1 MNAERPESA
10 LRRNSRLVR
19 RLVTLG
25 SAAMLLIGIA
35 LLYMLMQA
43 TNNQALY
50 EQDYAQL
57 FVLNMVVAAVL
68 FAAIGWIGLRLYQR
82 WRAGRFGTRLLAK
95 LALIFVLVGLVPGLL
110 IYGVSYQFVSRSI
123 ETWFDVKVEGA
134 LQAGLS
140 LGRVTLETLGSDL
153 SLKARTAA
161 AALDDPLQ
169 GPAELQLEKALE
181 QLGASDVALWTGS
194 GRLLG
199 SAGDS
204 RLQLNP
210 PAPSTSQFRLARTE
224 RSSYWI
230 EGLED
235 SNSGATETPPARIK
249 VLASL
254 GHSAS
259 AGGEGARYLLVTR
272 TLPRTLVANAWAV
285 ERANREYQERALGR
299 EGLKRMYIGTLTLS
313 LFLAV
318 FAAVLMAVVL
328 GNQIARPLLLLTEG
342 VSQVAAGDLRPKEAM
357 QGQDE
362 LGGLTRAF
370 ALMTQQL
377 SDARE
382 TAQTSMAQLDA
393 ARGNL
398 QTILDN
404 LTAGVVVLDADGRLR
419 QSNPGASRILQCPLA
434 DYRGCLLS
442 EIPALAHFGT
452 EVERQFIDFRARRAE
467 TAADHWQHTLA
478 LGQQETGMQSGA
490 AEQTTLVLRGADL
503 PGQACLLVFDDI
515 SHIVT
520 AQRLQAWGEVARR
533 LAHEIKNPLTPIQL
547 SAERLERRL
556 DGKLAGPEQQVLSK
570 SVKTIVDQVDS
581 MKRLVN
587 EFRDF
592 GRLPAAE
599 LQPLDLNGLVQEVL
613 QLYEAAVVPIAL
625 DLDPACPPVLG
636 DAQQLRQVI
645 HNLLQNAQDA
655 QEAQALKSAP
665 GTVDAPVLVRTYFS
679 ASANRVRLTVLD
691 HGGGFAPGILQRAF
705 EPYVTSKS
713 RGTGLGLAVV
723 KKIADDHGARIDISN
738 RMHDGVPYGAQVSL
752 AFKTARPAAS
762 PSSLPAA
769 AQPLSVV

>member
-1 MNAERPESA
+1 MSDNLPDTT

-19 RLVTLG
+19 RVVTWG
-25 SAAMLLIGIA
+25 AAAMLLMGAA
-35 LLYMLMQA
+35 LLYMLTLA

-50 EQDYAQL
+50 EQDYALL
-57 FVLNMVVAAVL
+57 FVLNMVVAALL
-68 FAAIGWIGLRLYQR
+68 FSAIAWIAFRLYQR
-82 WRAGRFGTRLLAK
+82 WRAGRFGTRLLTK
-95 LALIFVLVGLVPGLL
+95 LAAIFVLVGLAPGLL

-140 LGRVTLETLGSDL
+140 LGRVTLETLAGDL
-153 SLKARTAA
+153 SIKARTAA
-161 AALDDPLQ
+161 TALDDPGQ
-169 GPAELQLEKALE
+169 GPAELQLEKWAE
-181 QLGASDVALWTGS
+181 QLGASDIALWS
-194 GRLLG
+194 GRGQLLG

-210 PAPSTSQFRLARTE
+210 AAPGSTQFRLARSE
-224 RSSYWI
+224 RSTYWI
-230 EGLED
+230 EGLD
-235 SNSGATETPPARIK
+235 DAAATGKQAAVRIK
-249 VLASL
+249 VLALLSRGAL
-254 GHSAS
+254 DAT
-259 AGGEGARYLLVTR
+259 GESRYLLVTR
-272 TLPRTLVANAWAV
+272 TLPPSLVANAWAV

-313 LFLAV
+313 LFMAV

-328 GNQIARPLLLLTEG
+328 GNQIARPLLVLTEG
-342 VSQVAAGDLRPKEAM
+342 VSQVAAGDLRPKESM
-357 QGQDE
+357 QGKDE

-382 TAQTSMAQLDA
+382 TVQTSMGQLDA
-393 ARGNL
+393 ARANV

-404 LTAGVVVLDADGRLR
+404 LTAGVVVLNDDGSLR
-419 QSNPGASRILQCPLA
+419 QSNPGASRILQRPLEQ
-434 DYRGCLLS
+434 YQGHLLS
-442 EIPALAHFGT
+442 DIAGLESFGA
-452 EVERQFIDFRARRAE
+452 EVERQFLEFRARRGE
-467 TAADHWQHTLA
+467 GGVDHWQHTLEMGLPA
-478 LGQQETGMQSGA
+478 PLMQNGQGG
-490 AEQTTLVLRGADL
+490 QTTLVLRGADL
-503 PGQACLLVFDDI
+503 PGKACLLVFDDI

-547 SAERLERRL
+547 SAERLQRRL
-556 DGKLAGPEQQVLSK
+556 DGKLPEPEQQVLSK

-599 LQPLDLNGLVQEVL
+599 LQPLDLNALVQEVL
-613 QLYEAAVVPIAL
+613 HLYEAAEAPITL
-625 DLDPACPPVLG
+625 DLDASCPPVLG

-655 QEAQALKSAP
+655 QEAQALLP
-665 GTVDAPVLVRTYFS
+665 LEPVVLRTYFS
-679 ASANRVRLTVLD
+679 ASAGRVRLSVLD
-691 HGGGFAPGILQRAF
+691 SGGGFAPGILQRAF
-705 EPYVTSKS
+705 EPYVTSKT

-723 KKIADDHGARIDISN
+723 KKIADEHGARIDISN
-738 RMHDGVPYGAQVSL
+738 RLHDGVAFGAQVSL
-752 AFKTARPAAS
+752 SFKVAAS
-762 PSSLPAA
+762 PAPAV
-769 AQPLSVV
+769 PITVV

>member
-1 MNAERPESA
+1 VSDKLPNNT

-19 RLVTLG
+19 RVVTWG
-25 SAAMLLIGIA
+25 AAAMLLMGA
-35 LLYMLMQA
+35 TLLYMLTLA
-43 TNNQALY
+43 THNQALY
-50 EQDYAQL
+50 EQDYALL
-57 FVLNMVVAAVL
+57 FVLNMVVAAL
-68 FAAIGWIGLRLYQR
+68 LLAAIAWIAFRLYQR
-82 WRAGRFGTRLLAK
+82 WRAGRFGTRLLTK
-95 LALIFVLVGLVPGLL
+95 LAAIFVLVGLAPGLL

-140 LGRVTLETLGSDL
+140 LGRVTLETLAGDL
-153 SLKARTAA
+153 SIKARTAA
-161 AALDDPLQ
+161 TALNDPGQ
-169 GPAELQLEKALE
+169 GPAELQLEKWAE
-181 QLGASDVALWTGS
+181 QLGASDIALWS
-194 GRLLG
+194 GRGQLLS

-210 PAPSTSQFRLARTE
+210 PAPSSTQFRLARSE
-224 RSSYWI
+224 RSTYWI
-230 EGLED
+230 EGLD
-235 SNSGATETPPARIK
+235 DAAGAGKQAVARIR
-249 VLASL
+249 VLAL
-254 GHSAS
+254 LRPGALD
-259 AGGEGARYLLVTR
+259 ATGESRYLLVTR
-272 TLPRTLVANAWAV
+272 TLPPSLVANAWAV

-313 LFLAV
+313 LFMAV
-318 FAAVLMAVVL
+318 FAAVLLAVVL
-328 GNQIARPLLLLTEG
+328 GNQIARPLLVLTEG
-342 VSQVAAGDLRPKEAM
+342 VSQVAAGDLRPKESM
-357 QGQDE
+357 QGKDE

-382 TAQTSMAQLDA
+382 TVQTSMGQLDA

-404 LTAGVVVLDADGRLR
+404 LTAGVVVLNDDGSLR
-419 QSNPGASRILQCPLA
+419 QSNPGASRILQRPLEQ
-434 DYRGCLLS
+434 YQGHLLS
-442 EIPALAHFGT
+442 DIAGLESFGA
-452 EVERQFIDFRARRAE
+452 EVARQFLEFRARRGEVALGY
-467 TAADHWQHTLA
+467 WQHTLEMGPPAA
-478 LGQQETGMQSGA
+478 LMQNGQGG
-490 AEQTTLVLRGADL
+490 QTTLVLRGADL
-503 PGQACLLVFDDI
+503 PGHACLLVFDDI

-547 SAERLERRL
+547 SAERLQRRL
-556 DGKLAGPEQQVLSK
+556 DGKLPEPEQQVLSK

-613 QLYEAAVVPIAL
+613 HLYEAAETPITL
-625 DLDPACPPVLG
+625 DLDASCPPVLG

-655 QEAQALKSAP
+655 QEAQALLALE
-665 GTVDAPVLVRTYFS
+665 PVVLRTYFS
-679 ASANRVRLTVLD
+679 ASAGRVRLSVLD
-691 HGGGFAPGILQRAF
+691 SGGGFAPGILQRAF
-705 EPYVTSKS
+705 EPYVTSKT

-723 KKIADDHGARIDISN
+723 KKIADEHGARIDISN
-738 RMHDGVPYGAQVSL
+738 RLHDGVAFGAQVSL
-752 AFKTARPAAS
+752 SFKVAAS
-762 PSSLPAA
+762 PAPAPAA
-769 AQPLSVV
+769 LPISVV

>member
-82 WRAGRFGTRLLAK
+82 WRAGRFGTRLLTK
-95 LALIFVLVGLVPGLL
+95 LAAIFVLVGLVPGLL

-210 PAPSTSQFRLARTE
+210 PAPSAAQFRLARTE

-235 SNSGATETPPARIK
+235 SNSGATEAPPARIK

-254 GHSAS
+254 GHSVS
-259 AGGEGARYLLVTR
+259 AGSEGARYLLVTR

-377 SDARE
+377 FDARE

-404 LTAGVVVLDADGRLR
+404 LTAGVVVLDADGRVR

-434 DYRGCLLS
+434 AYQGRLLS

-478 LGQQETGMQSGA
+478 LGQQESGMQSGA

-556 DGKLAGPEQQVLSK
+556 DGKLAAPEQQVLSK

-738 RMHDGVPYGAQVSL
+738 RMHDGLPYGAQVSL
-752 AFKTARPAAS
+752 AFKTARPAPS
-762 PSSLPAA
+762 PSSSPAA

>member
-1 MNAERPESA
+1 VSA
-10 LRRNSRLVR
+10 KLPDTTLRRNSRLVR
-19 RLVTLG
+19 RVVTWG
-25 SAAMLLIGIA
+25 AAAMLLMGAA
-35 LLYMLMQA
+35 LLYMLMLA

-50 EQDYAQL
+50 EQDYTLL
-57 FVLNMVVAAVL
+57 FVLNMAVAALL
-68 FAAIGWIGLRLYQR
+68 FAAIAWIAFRLYQR
-82 WRAGRFGTRLLAK
+82 WRAGRFGTRLLTK
-95 LALIFVLVGLVPGLL
+95 LAAIFVLVGLAPGLL

-140 LGRVTLETLGSDL
+140 LGRVTLETLAGDL

-161 AALDDPLQ
+161 SALNDPGQ
-169 GPAELQLEKALE
+169 GPAELQLEKWAE
-181 QLGASDVALWTGS
+181 QLGASDIALWS
-194 GRLLG
+194 GRGQLLG

-210 PAPSTSQFRLARTE
+210 PAPSSIQFRLARSE
-224 RSSYWI
+224 RSTYWI

-235 SNSGATETPPARIK
+235 AAGSGKQTAVRIK
-249 VLASL
+249 VLALLS
-254 GHSAS
+254 HAAS
-259 AGGEGARYLLVTR
+259 DAGAETRYLLVTR
-272 TLPRTLVANAWAV
+272 TLPPSLVANAWAV

-313 LFLAV
+313 LFMAV

-328 GNQIARPLLLLTEG
+328 GNQIARPLLVLTEG
-342 VSQVAAGDLRPKEAM
+342 VSQVAAGDLRPKESM
-357 QGQDE
+357 QGKDE

-382 TAQTSMAQLDA
+382 TVQTSMGQLDA

-404 LTAGVVVLDADGRLR
+404 LTAGVVVLNGDGSLR
-419 QSNPGASRILQCPLA
+419 QSNPGASRILQRPLDA
-434 DYRGCLLS
+434 YQGQLLS
-442 EIPALAHFGT
+442 DIPGLENFGA
-452 EVERQFIDFRARRAE
+452 EVERQFLDFRARRSEAGV
-467 TAADHWQHTLA
+467 DHWQHTLDMGLPAA
-478 LGQQETGMQSGA
+478 LVQNGQGG
-490 AEQTTLVLRGADL
+490 QTTLVLRGADL
-503 PGQACLLVFDDI
+503 PGKACLLVFDDI

-547 SAERLERRL
+547 SAERLQRRL
-556 DGKLAGPEQQVLSK
+556 DGKLPEPEQQVLSK

-599 LQPLDLNGLVQEVL
+599 LQPLDLNALVQEVL
-613 QLYEAAVVPIAL
+613 HLYEAAEVPITL
-625 DLDPACPPVLG
+625 DLDASCPPVLG

-655 QEAQALKSAP
+655 QEAQALLP
-665 GTVDAPVLVRTYFS
+665 LEPVVLRTYFS
-679 ASANRVRLTVLD
+679 ASAGRVRLSVLD
-691 HGGGFAPGILQRAF
+691 SGGGFAPGILQRAF
-705 EPYVTSKS
+705 EPYVTSKA

-723 KKIADDHGARIDISN
+723 KKIADEHGARIDISN
-738 RMHDGVPYGAQVSL
+738 RLHEGVPFGAQVSL
-752 AFKTARPAAS
+752 SFKVAPS
-762 PSSLPAA
+762 PVALPV
-769 AQPLSVV
+769 SVV

>member
-1 MNAERPESA
+1 VSDKLPNNT

-19 RLVTLG
+19 RVVTWG
-25 SAAMLLIGIA
+25 AAAMLLMGA
-35 LLYMLMQA
+35 TLLYMLTLA

-50 EQDYAQL
+50 EQDYALL
-57 FVLNMVVAAVL
+57 FVLNMVVAAL
-68 FAAIGWIGLRLYQR
+68 LLAAIAWIAFRLYQR
-82 WRAGRFGTRLLAK
+82 WRAGRFGTRLLTK
-95 LALIFVLVGLVPGLL
+95 LAAIFVLVGLAPGLL

-140 LGRVTLETLGSDL
+140 LGRVTLETLAGDL
-153 SLKARTAA
+153 SIKARTAA
-161 AALDDPLQ
+161 TALNDPGQ
-169 GPAELQLEKALE
+169 GPAELQLEKWAE
-181 QLGASDVALWTGS
+181 QLGASDIALWS
-194 GRLLG
+194 GRGQLLS

-210 PAPSTSQFRLARTE
+210 PAPSSTQFRLARSE
-224 RSSYWI
+224 RSTYWI
-230 EGLED
+230 EGLD
-235 SNSGATETPPARIK
+235 DAAGAGQQAVARIR
-249 VLASL
+249 VLAL
-254 GHSAS
+254 LRPGALD
-259 AGGEGARYLLVTR
+259 ATGESRYLLVTR
-272 TLPRTLVANAWAV
+272 TLPPSLVANAWAV

-313 LFLAV
+313 LFMAV
-318 FAAVLMAVVL
+318 FAAVLLAVVL
-328 GNQIARPLLLLTEG
+328 GNQIARPLLVLTEG
-342 VSQVAAGDLRPKEAM
+342 VSQVAAGDLRPKESM
-357 QGQDE
+357 QGKDE

-382 TAQTSMAQLDA
+382 TVQTSMGQLDA

-404 LTAGVVVLDADGRLR
+404 LTAGVVVLNDDGSLR
-419 QSNPGASRILQCPLA
+419 QSNPGASRILQRPLEQ
-434 DYRGCLLS
+434 YPGHLLS
-442 EIPALAHFGT
+442 DIAGLESFGA
-452 EVERQFIDFRARRAE
+452 EVARQFLEFRARRGEAGLGY
-467 TAADHWQHTLA
+467 WQHTLEMGPPAA
-478 LGQQETGMQSGA
+478 LMQNGQGG
-490 AEQTTLVLRGADL
+490 QTTLVLRGADL
-503 PGQACLLVFDDI
+503 PGHACLLVFDDI

-547 SAERLERRL
+547 SAERLQRRL
-556 DGKLAGPEQQVLSK
+556 DGKLPEPEQQVLSK

-613 QLYEAAVVPIAL
+613 HLYEAAETPITL
-625 DLDPACPPVLG
+625 DLDASCPPVLG

-655 QEAQALKSAP
+655 QEAQALLP
-665 GTVDAPVLVRTYFS
+665 LEPVVLRTYFS
-679 ASANRVRLTVLD
+679 ASAGRVRLSVLD
-691 HGGGFAPGILQRAF
+691 SGGGFAPGILQRAF
-705 EPYVTSKS
+705 EPYVTSKT

-723 KKIADDHGARIDISN
+723 KKIADEHGARIDISN
-738 RMHDGVPYGAQVSL
+738 RLHDGVAFGAQVSL
-752 AFKTARPAAS
+752 SFKVAAS
-762 PSSLPAA
+762 PAPAPAA
-769 AQPLSVV
+769 LPISVV

>member
-1 MNAERPESA
+1 MSDNLPDTT

-19 RLVTLG
+19 RVVTWG
-25 SAAMLLIGIA
+25 AAAMLLMGAA
-35 LLYMLMQA
+35 LLYMLTLA

-50 EQDYAQL
+50 EQDYALL
-57 FVLNMVVAAVL
+57 FVLNMVVAALL
-68 FAAIGWIGLRLYQR
+68 FSAIAWIAFRLYQR
-82 WRAGRFGTRLLAK
+82 WRAGRFGTRLLTK
-95 LALIFVLVGLVPGLL
+95 LAAIFVLVGLAPGLL

-140 LGRVTLETLGSDL
+140 LGRVTLETLAGDL
-153 SLKARTAA
+153 SIKARTAA
-161 AALDDPLQ
+161 TALDDPGQ
-169 GPAELQLEKALE
+169 GPAELQLEKWAE
-181 QLGASDVALWTGS
+181 QLGASDIALWS
-194 GRLLG
+194 GRGQLLG

-210 PAPSTSQFRLARTE
+210 AAPGSTQFRLARSE
-224 RSSYWI
+224 RSTYWI
-230 EGLED
+230 EGLD
-235 SNSGATETPPARIK
+235 DAAATGKQVAVRIK
-249 VLASL
+249 VLALLSRGAL
-254 GHSAS
+254 DAT
-259 AGGEGARYLLVTR
+259 GESRYLLVTR
-272 TLPRTLVANAWAV
+272 TLPPSLVANAWAV

-313 LFLAV
+313 LFMAV

-328 GNQIARPLLLLTEG
+328 GNQIARPLLVLTEG
-342 VSQVAAGDLRPKEAM
+342 VSQVAAGDLRPKESM
-357 QGQDE
+357 QGKDE

-382 TAQTSMAQLDA
+382 TVQTSMGQLDA
-393 ARGNL
+393 ARANV

-404 LTAGVVVLDADGRLR
+404 LTAGVVVLNDDGSLR
-419 QSNPGASRILQCPLA
+419 QSNPGASRILQRPLEQ
-434 DYRGCLLS
+434 YQGHLLS
-442 EIPALAHFGT
+442 DIAGLESFGA
-452 EVERQFIDFRARRAE
+452 EVERQFLEFRARRGE
-467 TAADHWQHTLA
+467 GGVDHWQHTLEMGLPA
-478 LGQQETGMQSGA
+478 PLMQNGQGG
-490 AEQTTLVLRGADL
+490 QTTLVLRGADL
-503 PGQACLLVFDDI
+503 PGKACLLVFDDI

-547 SAERLERRL
+547 SAERLQRRL
-556 DGKLAGPEQQVLSK
+556 DGKLPEPEQQVLSK

-599 LQPLDLNGLVQEVL
+599 LQPLDLNALVQEVL
-613 QLYEAAVVPIAL
+613 HLYEAAEAPITL
-625 DLDPACPPVLG
+625 DLDASCPPVLG

-655 QEAQALKSAP
+655 QEAQALLP
-665 GTVDAPVLVRTYFS
+665 LEPVVLRTYFS
-679 ASANRVRLTVLD
+679 ASAGRVRLSVLD
-691 HGGGFAPGILQRAF
+691 SGGGFAPGILQRAF
-705 EPYVTSKS
+705 EPYVTSKT

-723 KKIADDHGARIDISN
+723 KKIADEHGARIDISN
-738 RMHDGVPYGAQVSL
+738 RLHDGVAFGAQVSL
-752 AFKTARPAAS
+752 SFKVATSPPLAA
-762 PSSLPAA
+762 PPM
-769 AQPLSVV
+769 SVV

>member
-1 MNAERPESA
+1 VSDKLPNNT

-19 RLVTLG
+19 RVVTWG
-25 SAAMLLIGIA
+25 AAAMLLMGA
-35 LLYMLMQA
+35 TLLYMLTLA

-50 EQDYAQL
+50 EQDYALL
-57 FVLNMVVAAVL
+57 FVLNMVVAAL
-68 FAAIGWIGLRLYQR
+68 LLAAIAWIAFRLYQR
-82 WRAGRFGTRLLAK
+82 WRAGRFGTCLLTK
-95 LALIFVLVGLVPGLL
+95 LAAIFVLVGLAPGLL

-140 LGRVTLETLGSDL
+140 LGRVTLETLAGDL
-153 SLKARTAA
+153 SIKARTAA
-161 AALDDPLQ
+161 TALNDPGQ
-169 GPAELQLEKALE
+169 GPAELQLEKWAE
-181 QLGASDVALWTGS
+181 QLGASDIALWS
-194 GRLLG
+194 GRGQLLS

-210 PAPSTSQFRLARTE
+210 PAPSSTQFRLARSE
-224 RSSYWI
+224 RSTYWI
-230 EGLED
+230 EGLD
-235 SNSGATETPPARIK
+235 DAAGAGQQAVARIR
-249 VLASL
+249 VLAL
-254 GHSAS
+254 LRPGALD
-259 AGGEGARYLLVTR
+259 ATGESRYLLVTR
-272 TLPRTLVANAWAV
+272 TLPPSLVANAWAV

-313 LFLAV
+313 LFMAV
-318 FAAVLMAVVL
+318 FAAVLLAVVL
-328 GNQIARPLLLLTEG
+328 GNQIARPLLVLTEG
-342 VSQVAAGDLRPKEAM
+342 VSQVAAGDLRPKESM
-357 QGQDE
+357 QGKDE

-382 TAQTSMAQLDA
+382 TVQTCMGQLDA

-404 LTAGVVVLDADGRLR
+404 LTAGVVVLNDDGSLR
-419 QSNPGASRILQCPLA
+419 QSNPGASRILQRPLEQ
-434 DYRGCLLS
+434 YQGHLLS
-442 EIPALAHFGT
+442 DIAGLESFGA
-452 EVERQFIDFRARRAE
+452 EVARQFLEFRARRGEAGLGY
-467 TAADHWQHTLA
+467 WQHTLEMGPPAA
-478 LGQQETGMQSGA
+478 LMQNGQGG
-490 AEQTTLVLRGADL
+490 QTTLVLRGADL
-503 PGQACLLVFDDI
+503 PGHACLLVFDDI

-547 SAERLERRL
+547 SAERLQRRL
-556 DGKLAGPEQQVLSK
+556 DGKLPEPEQQVLSK

-613 QLYEAAVVPIAL
+613 HLYEAAETPITL
-625 DLDPACPPVLG
+625 DLDASCPPVLG

-655 QEAQALKSAP
+655 QEAQALLP
-665 GTVDAPVLVRTYFS
+665 LEPVVLRTYFS
-679 ASANRVRLTVLD
+679 ASAGRVRLSVLD
-691 HGGGFAPGILQRAF
+691 SGGGFAPGILQRAF
-705 EPYVTSKS
+705 EPYVTSKT

-723 KKIADDHGARIDISN
+723 KKIADEHGARIDISN
-738 RMHDGVPYGAQVSL
+738 RLHDGVAFGAQVSL
-752 AFKTARPAAS
+752 SFKVAAS
-762 PSSLPAA
+762 PAPAPAVLPI
-769 AQPLSVV
+769 SVV